1 MYRAGVLSAAG
12 LGLRTASPGRAVGLA
27 LLVFVSVSVFDDVWR
42 SALALE
48 PVSSPFSG
56 IADKST
62 VAIVLTGIAAVV
74 SPVVEEV
81 FFRGLLFRCF
91 RNRLALFPASVIIG
105 VMFALVHTEY
115 PLAVLPEL
123 AFYGGLACVLYEYT
137 GSLFPGIAI
146 NLYLDA
152 GGFEQALTGTATI
165 VFWGFVLLVAVLLAQ
180 SLRGRPR
187 RVQTE

>member
-1 MYRAGVLSAAG
+1 MCGVQR
-12 LGLRTASPGRAVGLA
+12 LRWG
-27 LLVFVSVSVFDDVWR
+27 
-42 SALALE
+42 
-48 PVSSPFSG
+48 PVPSPFSG

-62 VAIVLTGIAAVV
+62 VAIVLTGVAAVV

-91 RNRLALFPASVIIG
+91 RNRSSLFPASVIIG

-123 AFYGGLACVLYEYT
+123 AFYGGLACVRYEYT
-137 GSLFPGIAI
+137 GSLFPAIAI

-152 GGFEQALTGTATI
+152 GGFEQALTGTAAI
-165 VFWGFVLLVAVLLAQ
+165 VFWSFVWLVAVLLSR
-180 SLRGRPR
+180 SLRWKR
-187 RVQTE
+187 RAVQSG